1 MPVKALGS
9 DVPPFMNEPENHR
22 TRNLRPVQLTTTN
35 PLISD
40 EAMMCVQSFA
50 DATGLPLD
58 CVVTEAL
65 LYWWDTNAGD
75 VVSQLE
81 RCYMN

>member
-1 MPVKALGS
+1 MVVKTLGS
-9 DVPPFMNEPENHR
+9 PVEPSIDQPGY
-22 TRNLRPVQLTTTN
+22 TRLRNVKPVQLTQTN

-40 EAMMCVQSFA
+40 EAMACVQSFA
-50 DATGLPLD
+50 DATGLSLD

-75 VVSQLE
+75 IVSQLE

>member
-1 MPVKALGS
+1 MAVKNLGS
-9 DVPPFMNEPENHR
+9 TAKPLLHENETTPARHVK
-22 TRNLRPVQLTTTN
+22 PVQLTHTN

-40 EAMMCVQSFA
+40 EAMACVQRFA

-65 LYWWDTNAGD
+65 LYWWDSNAGGI
-75 VVSQLE
+75 VSQLE

>member
-1 MPVKALGS
+1 MAAKNLGS
-9 DVPPFMNEPENHR
+9 PVPPFMHEPDNTR
-22 TRNLRPVQLTTTN
+22 ARNLKPIQLTTTN

-40 EAMMCVQSFA
+40 EAMTCVQSFA

-58 CVVTEAL
+58 CIVTEAL

-81 RCYMN
+81 RRYVN